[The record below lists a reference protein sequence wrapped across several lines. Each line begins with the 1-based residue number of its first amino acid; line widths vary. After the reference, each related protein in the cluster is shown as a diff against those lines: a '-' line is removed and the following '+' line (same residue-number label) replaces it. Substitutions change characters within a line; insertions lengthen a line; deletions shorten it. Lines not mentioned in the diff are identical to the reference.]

1 MVTCQITASSNCSKA
16 IAHGDSLEVLG
27 SIIMDILISF
37 KHFLSVLWGLMI
49 TDDVCRTGMWICIV
63 CIAKMMKIIN
73 GYMYDKLI
81 TISKQDFVKL
91 KVIYTVLKS
100 KLNISYLSR

>member
-37 KHFLSVLWGLMI
+37 EHFLSVLWGLMI
-49 TDDVCRTGMWICIV
+49 TDDGEQVCEF
-63 CIAKMMKIIN
+63 ALYAYKN
-73 GYMYDKLI
+73 DE
-81 TISKQDFVKL
+81 
-91 KVIYTVLKS
+91 
-100 KLNISYLSR
+100 NN